1 MILSIAKR
9 LTLLW
14 IVLAASPALSEGQT
28 NTGEISGVVHDAQGG
43 VLQGATVQAEQVESG
58 TRTERVTRA
67 HAQVRLRVGHVEA
80 SRVAEGLTLSLS
92 I

>member
-43 VLQGATVQAEQVESG
+43 VLPGATVQAEHVH
-58 TRTERVTRA
+58 RAARERSVSP
-67 HAQVRLRVGHVEA
+67 VRMRGYGFE
-80 SRVAEGLTLSLS
+80 
-92 I
+92 